1 MFKQG
6 DKVRKKTGGVVM
18 TVKTVENGQ
27 VSCVFDERKV
37 GDRQFTPR
45 IKEGLSIPEDQL
57 ELAEPGE

>member
-1 MFKQG
+1 
-6 DKVRKKTGGVVM
+6 M